1 MSTYRII
8 LEPYKTIKSR
18 YHCPQCNA
26 RERTFTRYIDTET
39 GEYIA
44 EFVGKCGREN
54 KCGYH
59 YPPKKYFQ
67 EHPNTLPKQSITQQP
82 EIIKKPISII
92 PKGIFIKSLED
103 YDKNNFI
110 TALVRLF
117 STKLTEQLISKYFI
131 GTSNYWNG
139 ATVFWL
145 IDINGN
151 VRTGKAML
159 YNSETVKRVKD
170 HCSKINWIHSIEK
183 LQNFNLMQC
192 FFGEHLLNNNT
203 DPVAIVESEKTA
215 IICSVYFPKMIW
227 LACGSINNLNAEKCT
242 VLKGRKVILYPDA
255 NAFKLWEIKA
265 KDLGFG
271 ISILLEINT
280 SIEEKN
286 KGYDLADYLL
296 RNRDKVYDWA
306 LNQYNYP
313 CFWDY

>member
-1 MSTYRII
+1 MSPYRLI
-8 LEPYKTIKSR
+8 LEPYKTMKSR

-26 RERTFTRYIDTET
+26 REKTFTRYIDTET

-67 EHPNTLPKQSITQQP
+67 EHPNSLPIQSKKQQT

-92 PKGIFIKSLED
+92 PKGIFIKSLKD
-103 YDKNNFI
+103 YDNNNFI

-117 STKLTEQLISKYFI
+117 STKITEELISKYYI
-131 GTSNYWNG
+131 GTSNYWDG
-139 ATVFWL
+139 ATAFWL

-151 VRTGKAML
+151 VRTGKIML
-159 YNSETVKRVKD
+159 YNSETIKRVKD
-170 HCSKINWIHSIEK
+170 PYSKINWIHAMEG
-183 LQNFNLMQC
+183 LPNFNLKQC
-192 FFGEHLLNNNT
+192 LFGEHLLNSNT
-203 DPVAIVESEKTA
+203 HPVAIVESEKTA

-227 LACGSINNLNAEKCT
+227 LACGSINNLNAEKCS
-242 VLKGRKVILYPDA
+242 VLKGRKVILYPDT
-255 NAFKLWEIKA
+255 NAFKKWEIKA
-265 KDLGFG
+265 KELGFE
-271 ISILLEINT
+271 ISSLLEINT

-296 RNRDKVYDWA
+296 RNVDKVYGWA
-306 LNQYNYP
+306 LNEYDYP
-313 CFWDY
+313 CFWDN